1 MRAVIQRVKYA
12 SVKIDGQIKA
22 SIGAGLLVLLG
33 IEHEDTAEDADW
45 LSRKIAR
52 LRIFDDDQGVMN
64 LDIRQTGGE
73 IMVVSQFTLHAKTKK
88 GNRPSYIQAAAPET
102 AIPLYNIF
110 NERIGAE
117 AETETKT
124 GDFGAEMGVE
134 LLNDGPVTIIIDTKN
149 RE

>member
-12 SVKIDGQIKA
+12 SVKIGGQIKA
-22 SIGAGLLVLLG
+22 SIGVGLLVLLG

-45 LSRKIAR
+45 LSKKIAR

-64 LDIRQTGGE
+64 LDIRQAGGE
-73 IMVVSQFTLHAKTKK
+73 IIVVSQFTLHAKTKK
-88 GNRPSYIQAAAPET
+88 GNRPSYIQAAAPEI

-117 AETETKT
+117 TETEIRT
-124 GDFGAEMGVE
+124 GDFGAEMDVE
-134 LLNDGPVTIIIDTKN
+134 LLNNGPVTIIIDTKN